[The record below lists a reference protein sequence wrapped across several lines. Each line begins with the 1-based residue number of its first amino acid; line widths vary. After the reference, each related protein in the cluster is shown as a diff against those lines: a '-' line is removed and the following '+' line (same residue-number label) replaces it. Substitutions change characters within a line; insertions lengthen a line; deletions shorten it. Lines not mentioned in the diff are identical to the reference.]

1 MSFNRKRRLKN
12 PTPVNGDSTKGSL
25 VRVLTGRT
33 RGKIMVLTDT
43 FTDKSGKCFAYVAD
57 GEKYTVSE
65 PKIKAASHLELL
77 CGKCDAVTDEEI
89 KKSVSNQ

>member
-12 PTPVNGDSTKGSL
+12 PTPVSVDCTQGSL

-33 RGKIMVLTDT
+33 RGKIMVLTGT
-43 FTDKSGKCFAYVAD
+43 FTDKSGKCFVYVAD
-57 GEKYTVSE
+57 GKKYTVSK
-65 PKIKAASHLELL
+65 PKIKAVSHLELL
-77 CGKCDAVTDEEI
+77 FGRCDAVTDGEI